1 MLLLLLGSSALVA
14 SRLPGFSDGD
24 WAGLA
29 TRTWF
34 WLVVANAVIHQLYV
48 WFCWRIEL
56 YARGLT
62 RVLGPAAFIDWLFG
76 QATEAGIQPPTDL
89 SLGSIL
95 QFVLD
100 ILGLSMDMIW
110 ERLALKIGEER
121 VEQIKTAINF
131 LTGAWEW
138 ISVALNDG
146 PGALWEMIQSQ
157 ISGLWTTIINAAM
170 QWIML
175 KVIEK
180 ATIWLLGFLDPTF
193 IMAVVNSLIIMYKAI
208 ESFVQYI
215 TEMLEIINTVL
226 NGIGEIAAGA
236 IAGAANY
243 LENALAESLPIVI
256 GFLANQFGLG
266 KMGKKL
272 AEIIETVREYV
283 VKGIDWL
290 IDKALAVG
298 QGVLNT
304 LGFGGGQGETTTA
317 ADGEDK
323 PETPE
328 EREAGQVVTEVPFD
342 MNGTPHTLTLR
353 IDENGKL
360 EVFMASDYAERLSE
374 ALTGAIDQAEGRLE
388 AELEAEGDTRLL
400 EDLIERL
407 QTIQGE
413 LALIIATPEP
423 EFREHLQKRDEKIMQ
438 SITNELRYLAK
449 KHLLDDLE
457 IEFSRRWNKNQLRYL
472 PNNFDVRERLYLTG
486 SGYKTN
492 RIAVLNRDLPRI
504 TTWAALAIEAN
515 NRADFDNLVD
525 DGLLPEGSD
534 IDTFDVNTIPYNA
547 DENPKPDETSTFI
560 HYNVDHVVALAS
572 HWKETGFNTTDQI
585 RWQAAANVSGLQA
598 MTGSGNSSKGALN
611 PATGARDEFQDK
623 FYVGDEFRSAIADN
637 NNPLALTIRGQPF
650 LQSKGGAPWTEAAE

>member
-1 MLLLLLGSSALVA
+1 M
-14 SRLPGFSDGD
+14 
-24 WAGLA
+24 
-29 TRTWF
+29 
-34 WLVVANAVIHQLYV
+34 
-48 WFCWRIEL
+48 
-56 YARGLT
+56 
-62 RVLGPAAFIDWLFG
+62 FG

-170 QWIML
+170 QWIMV
-175 KVIEK
+175 KIIEK

-193 IMAVVNSLIIMYKAI
+193 IMAVVNSLIILYKAV

-328 EREAGQVVTEVPFD
+328 EEEAGELIVSEPFT
-342 MNGTPHTLTLR
+342 MQNTPHTLTAR
-353 IDENGKL
+353 VDENGHL
-360 EVFMASDYAERLSE
+360 EIFMASRFATKLQEALLSAIRQVKSTLGSNTIKAGMLEDLERLE
-374 ALTGAIDQAEGRLE
+374 TRLQPHATPMELPMTRRDRVWIDQQVSAISLMLYEYAKEWNLHDLIEVMEDPTVPDIRYLPKGYDVRGNCTLRAAGMKYYASRFWITTYRIYRPTQRRPCKHSRQQAIRLFFKTMIREGRLP
-388 AELEAEGDTRLL
+388 L
-400 EDLIERL
+400 
-407 QTIQGE
+407 
-413 LALIIATPEP
+413 
-423 EFREHLQKRDEKIMQ
+423 
-438 SITNELRYLAK
+438 
-449 KHLLDDLE
+449 
-457 IEFSRRWNKNQLRYL
+457 
-472 PNNFDVRERLYLTG
+472 
-486 SGYKTN
+486 
-492 RIAVLNRDLPRI
+492 
-504 TTWAALAIEAN
+504 
-515 NRADFDNLVD
+515 
-525 DGLLPEGSD
+525 GSD
-534 IDTFDVNTIPYNA
+534 PATFNLATIPGSEA
-547 DENPKPDETSTFI
+547 QNPSPDQAGSSSFI
-560 HYNVDHVVALAS
+560 YYNVDHVLPLAV
-572 HWKETGFNTTDQI
+572 HWQNPGFNTNDTQ
-585 RWQAAANVSGLQA
+585 RWQAAGNISGL
-598 MTGSGNSSKGALN
+598 
-611 PATGARDEFQDK
+611 R
-623 FYVGDEFRSAIADN
+623 R
-637 NNPLALTIRGQPF
+637 
-650 LQSKGGAPWTEAAE
+650 